1 MKLEEAMGLALE
13 EAQRAIEHEDVPVG
27 ALVIVDDTVIAS
39 RHNERQLTGDPT
51 AHAEILALRDAAS
64 KLGNWYLDEATL
76 VTTLEPCPM
85 CAGAALNA
93 RISHV
98 VFGAHDPKAGAVETL
113 YNLLADPRLNHQARI
128 TSGVL
133 ATSAARF
140 CQNSSLTDAEDP
152 NQLKRYRTEDS
163 YWRKVWDSNPR

>member
-64 KLGNWYLDEATL
+64 KLGNWYCL
-76 VTTLEPCPM
+76 
-85 CAGAALNA
+85 
-93 RISHV
+93 
-98 VFGAHDPKAGAVETL
+98 L
-113 YNLLADPRLNHQARI
+113 YTSPSPR
-128 TSGVL
+128 
-133 ATSAARF
+133 
-140 CQNSSLTDAEDP
+140 D
-152 NQLKRYRTEDS
+152 
-163 YWRKVWDSNPR
+163 

>member
-1 MKLEEAMGLALE
+1 MKLEEAMGLALK

-27 ALVIVDDTVIAS
+27 ALIIVDDTVIAS

-51 AHAEILALRDAAS
+51 AHAEILALRDAAAQ
-64 KLGNWYLDEATL
+64 LGNWYLDEATL

-93 RISHV
+93 RVSHV

-113 YNLLADPRLNHQARI
+113 YNLLADPRLNHQAQI

-133 ATSAARF
+133 ADDCGAILSKFFADR
-140 CQNSSLTDAEDP
+140 
-152 NQLKRYRTEDS
+152 R
-163 YWRKVWDSNPR
+163 

>member
-1 MKLEEAMGLALE
+1 MNDDELMRLALL
-13 EAQRAIEHEDVPVG
+13 EAEKAVEHEDVPVG
-27 ALVIVDDTVIAS
+27 ALVILDEVVIAS

-64 KLGNWYLDEATL
+64 HLGTWHLDNATL

-98 VFGAHDPKAGAVETL
+98 IFGAHDPKAGATETL
-113 YNLLADPRLNHQARI
+113 YNLLDDPRLNHQAKI
-128 TSGVL
+128 TSGIL
-133 ATSAARF
+133 AAECGQILTRF
-140 CQNSSLTDAEDP
+140 FAD
-152 NQLKRYRTEDS
+152 RR
-163 YWRKVWDSNPR
+163 